1 MSLSPPSPSL
11 LVFFFC
17 YDVLIGRLAFLN
29 AQSALETL
37 PRVIDIMAKE
47 LNWSRTRK
55 QQEWNSTVAYLRT
68 MGLPDKLAKL
78 TRSQVERGDVARF
91 ENMEEYRRYSR
102 HDGPVVSSFVES

>member
-1 MSLSPPSPSL
+1 M
-11 LVFFFC
+11 
-17 YDVLIGRLAFLN
+17 N
-29 AQSALETL
+29 AQAALEAL

-47 LNWSRTRK
+47 LNWPRARK
-55 QQEWNSTVAYLRT
+55 RQEWNSTVAYLRT

-78 TRSQVERGDVARF
+78 TRSQVERGDVAKF